1 MKQLYATVVLV
12 FLFAIFPLVA
22 FADEDKQITGP
33 TIQSESA
40 SLLDANTGSIL
51 YEKNSTETMYP
62 ASLTK
67 MATAIYAIEKGN
79 LDDIVT
85 VSENA
90 WETGG
95 TRVYLEPGEKVPL
108 KKLVQG
114 LLINSGNDAG
124 VAIAEHL
131 NGDVKSFANAL
142 NRYLKEEI
150 GLQDTNFVNPHGLFD
165 ENHYTTAH
173 DLAVLTQYAIKNK
186 EFTEIFG
193 MKELPWVGTGWET
206 TIYNHHRLLL
216 GEIPYEGII
225 GGKNGFVQQ
234 SRFTLSTAAE
244 QGELKLVAIVL
255 LAQTS
260 DISYDDTVELLDYG
274 FENFEVSE
282 VSGDQSFSTSKGK
295 ESYHLKAPL
304 LYTHKIDEEVNLE
317 LDELGVL
324 KVQGDDGR
332 ILASKQLE
340 QNMPKEVVST
350 RAELKNTEVSKP
362 GVSYIYIFLA
372 ISFIFVGIALY
383 LQNRVNAY
391 PE

>member
-1 MKQLYATVVLV
+1 MKQLYVTVALV
-12 FLFAIFPLVA
+12 FLFAFYPIVA
-22 FADEDKQITGP
+22 FANEDKQVSDP

-40 SLLDANTGSIL
+40 ILLDANTGSIL
-51 YEKNSTETMYP
+51 YEKNSKETMYP

-67 MATAIYAIEKGN
+67 MATAIYAIEKGK

-95 TRVYLEPGEKVPL
+95 TRVYLEPGEQVPL
-108 KKLVQG
+108 EKLVQG

-131 NGDVKSFANAL
+131 HGDVESFSNAL
-142 NRYLKEEI
+142 NVYLKEEI

-173 DLAVLTQYAIKNK
+173 DLAVLTQYALRNK

-255 LAQTS
+255 MAHTS

-282 VSGDQSFSTSKGK
+282 VSGDQSFSTSKGR
-295 ESYHLKAPL
+295 ESYQLKAPL
-304 LYTHKIDEEVNLE
+304 SYTHKKDEVVNIE

-340 QNMPKEVVST
+340 QNMPREVVST
-350 RAELKNTEVSKP
+350 RAELKDTEVRKS
-362 GVSYIYIFLA
+362 GISYTYIFLA
-372 ISFIFVGIALY
+372 LSFIFVGIAIY
-383 LQNRVNAY
+383 LRNRVNTY